1 MSRLRWR
8 RHQVQNWNSAVYD
21 GGRSWF
27 TNLAPGVV
35 MRWTILL
42 GVLVV
47 AQAPVRLAVNRLP
60 ARSYALTP
68 TRKIYV
74 CGGSGFGKNVCR
86 SVKQLPLRY
95 Q

>member
-1 MSRLRWR
+1 MVTRIQHSII
-8 RHQVQNWNSAVYD
+8 A
-21 GGRSWF
+21 G
-27 TNLAPGVV
+27 TAAGVAFFA
-35 MRWTILL
+35 MLSPASTMATTGLNHRP
-42 GVLVV
+42 VV
-47 AQAPVRLAVNRLP
+47 RAQAPVRLAVNRLP